1 MARPRPRKR
10 SAPGIGWAGV
20 IGVVLLLLA
29 LSCGGALAYFY
40 IFAERQPVLD
50 AQSLCPANGPQGVT
64 VVLVDTSDELP
75 ETTRREV
82 LRLLDEIATTLPPF
96 HKLDVRALDIAGPGS
111 RSIFSKCN
119 PGDGASLSEWTNN
132 RELARK
138 RWVENF
144 RKPVSE
150 AIKSSVGPARANAS
164 PIMGAIQQIAIDE
177 FAGNARQ
184 DVKKTLYVISDMIE
198 STKDYSQYP
207 RAGDLSYLRYKQS
220 AGYLKYQT
228 DLHGAT
234 IFVELVT
241 RQSNGKPVVDDLQ
254 LMKFW
259 QEWISDNRGMVGFI
273 KRLQG
278 A

>member
-1 MARPRPRKR
+1 MARTRPRKR

-20 IGVVLLLLA
+20 TGIMLLLLA
-29 LSCGGALAYFY
+29 LSCGGAMAYIY
-40 IFAERQPVLD
+40 LFAERPPVLD
-50 AQSLCPANGPQGVT
+50 VQSLCPVSGPQGVT

-82 LRLLDEIATTLPPF
+82 LGLLDEIATTLPPF
-96 HKLDVRALDIAGPGS
+96 HRLDVRVLDIAGLSS

-119 PGDGASLSEWTNN
+119 PGDGAGLSEWTNN

-138 RWVENF
+138 RWNDSF

-150 AIKSSVGPARANAS
+150 AIKNSVSPARANAS
-164 PIMGAIQQIAIDE
+164 PIMGAIQHIAIDE

-234 IFVELVT
+234 VFVELVT
-241 RQSNGKPVVDDLQ
+241 RQLNGKPVVDDLQ

-259 QEWISDNRGMVGFI
+259 QEWISDNRGKVGFI